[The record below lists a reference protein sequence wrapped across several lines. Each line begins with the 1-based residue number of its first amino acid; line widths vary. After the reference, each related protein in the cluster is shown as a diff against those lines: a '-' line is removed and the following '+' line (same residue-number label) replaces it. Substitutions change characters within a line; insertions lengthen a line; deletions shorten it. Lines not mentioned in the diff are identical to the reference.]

1 MTLLR
6 VDPWD
11 PEYGASTVDL
21 LEVEGTQAIDFTI
34 EDRPWEPVLPPPLD
48 ALPCCAFVD
57 GVRRI
62 DVRLFAEDDGSVAP
76 ALAGSWAVGSA
87 WSTRPPAIDDVRVG
101 RSLVVGGGLSH
112 TDLSVQVGGDD
123 VVYMFTGVPG
133 SDPLDP
139 IGGLQNAMRTA
150 EAQLAIDV
158 FERGRAD
165 LVVQDGP
172 LTYFVNGPIV
182 GLIKR
187 QSRAYLPP
195 ERHPILGSL
204 APGKRTPLFRLGE
217 QRLERYTWYARIA
230 PGRPI
235 DGTMTG
241 IIRLEVP
248 AEVGLAHAC
257 ELADLAT
264 ATMPR
269 FASAIGR
276 DPRAPQNLYPVG
288 QLERVLRHRL
298 GDAELLRRALEV
310 ALWEAYV

>member
-21 LEVEGTQAIDFTI
+21 LAEEGPQTIEFAI
-34 EDRPWEPVLPPPLD
+34 EDRPWEPVATQPLD
-48 ALPCCAFVD
+48 RLPCCAFVD

-62 DVRLFAEDDGSVAP
+62 DVRLFAEDDNAVAP

-87 WSTRPPAIDDVRVG
+87 WSTQPPTIDAVEIG
-101 RSLVVGGGLSH
+101 RTLVVGGGLSH
-112 TDLSVQVGGDD
+112 RDLRVQVGEDE
-123 VVYMFTGVPG
+123 VIYKFVGVSG

-139 IGGLQNAMRTA
+139 IVGLQNAMRAA
-150 EAQLAIDV
+150 EAKLAVEV
-158 FERGRAD
+158 FELARAD

-172 LTYFVNGPIV
+172 LTYFVNGPII

-195 ERHPILGSL
+195 ERHPILAAL
-204 APGKRTPLFRLGE
+204 ASGERTPLFRLGE

-230 PGRPI
+230 QGRRI

-241 IIRLEVP
+241 IVRLEVP
-248 AEVGLAHAC
+248 AEVGVAHAC

-264 ATMPR
+264 AVMPH
-269 FASAIGR
+269 FASTIGR
-276 DPRAPQNLYPVG
+276 DARAPQNLYPVG

-298 GDAELLRRALEV
+298 GDAELLRRAFEV
-310 ALWEAYV
+310 SLWEAYV

>member
-21 LEVEGTQAIDFTI
+21 LAEEGPQAVDFGI
-34 EDRPWEPVLPPPLD
+34 EDLPWKPVVPMSPD
-48 ALPCCAFVD
+48 ELPCCAFVD

-87 WSTRPPAIDDVRVG
+87 WSTRPPAIHDVIVG

-112 TDLSVQVGGDD
+112 GDLSVQVGGDD
-123 VVYMFTGVPG
+123 VIYRFVGVAG

-139 IGGLQNAMRTA
+139 IVGVQNAMRSA
-150 EAQLAIDV
+150 EAALSVDV

-195 ERHPILGSL
+195 ERHPILGAL
-204 APGKRTPLFRLGE
+204 APGERTPLFRLGE

-230 PGRPI
+230 LGRLI

-248 AEVGLAHAC
+248 AAVGLARAR

-298 GDAELLRRALEV
+298 GDSELLRRALEV
-310 ALWEAYV
+310 ALWKAYV

>member
-1 MTLLR
+1 LTLLR

-21 LEVEGTQAIDFTI
+21 LIEEAPQSIDFAI
-34 EDRPWEPVLPPPLD
+34 EERPWEPVAPPPLD
-48 ALPCCAFVD
+48 ELPCCVFVD

-62 DVRLFAEDDGSVAP
+62 DVRLFAEDNGSAAP

-87 WSTRPPAIDDVRVG
+87 WSTRPPAIDDVAVG

-112 TDLSVQVGGDD
+112 GDLSVHVGSDD
-123 VVYMFTGVPG
+123 VVYRYAGVAG
-133 SDPLDP
+133 DDPLDP
-139 IGGLQNAMRTA
+139 IVGLQNAMRSA
-150 EAQLAIDV
+150 EAALAIAV
-158 FERGRAD
+158 FDRGRAD

-187 QSRAYLPP
+187 QSRAYLPH
-195 ERHPILGSL
+195 ERHAILGEL
-204 APGKRTPLFRLGE
+204 ATGERTPLFRLGD
-217 QRLERYTWYARIA
+217 QRLERYTWYTRIA
-230 PGRPI
+230 PGRRI

-241 IIRLEVP
+241 IVRLEVP
-248 AEVGLAHAC
+248 AEVGLPYARD
-257 ELADLAT
+257 LADLAT
-264 ATMPR
+264 GTMPH

-298 GDAELLRRALEV
+298 GDPELLKRALEL